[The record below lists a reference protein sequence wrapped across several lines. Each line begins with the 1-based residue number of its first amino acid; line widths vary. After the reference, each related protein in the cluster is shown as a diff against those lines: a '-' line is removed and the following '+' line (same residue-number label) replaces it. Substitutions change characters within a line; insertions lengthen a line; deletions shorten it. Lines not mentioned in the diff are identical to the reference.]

1 MMYIDIVMIVTTF
14 ISVGSIFMISGEISV
29 VEFGLSFSR

>member
-1 MMYIDIVMIVTTF
+1 MEVIMIVITF
-14 ISVGSIFMISGEISV
+14 ISAGSILIISGEISV

>member
-1 MMYIDIVMIVTTF
+1 MKVIMIVITF
-14 ISVGSIFMISGEISV
+14 ISVGSIFIISGEISV